1 MSLIIFRQL
10 IVTTKQLVEYFSFNF
25 CTKKFGIVIFGVLSL
40 H

>member
-10 IVTTKQLVEYFSFNF
+10 IVTTKQPDEYFSFNF
-25 CTKKFGIVIFGVLSL
+25 YTKKFGIVIFSVLSL